1 MGDWSK
7 YQKFD
12 VVDFLTSE
20 VACEAYI
27 EATRKDGAD
36 EEELESAYRDV
47 ERARVVHNL
56 PGPVAAV
63 AV

>member
-1 MGDWSK
+1 MGDWNK

-27 EATRKDGAD
+27 EATRGDGAD

-47 ERARVVHNL
+47 ERARIVHNL
-56 PGPVAAV
+56 PEPKAEV